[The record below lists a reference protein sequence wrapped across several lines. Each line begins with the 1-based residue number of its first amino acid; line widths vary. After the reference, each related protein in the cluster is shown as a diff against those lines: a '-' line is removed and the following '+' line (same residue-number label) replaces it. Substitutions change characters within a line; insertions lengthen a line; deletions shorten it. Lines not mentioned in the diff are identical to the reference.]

1 MFDDPKKEL
10 RALEGQLLAAE
21 ERQEAAMLDE
31 KEFETL
37 YNEIRAEFA
46 PRNEPPVRNY
56 ANGYGRACA
65 PAPRAAAPAPAPAP
79 APKRRGNKGLG
90 FILFLEFVSIIAVLG
105 FWALHLLGDLPW
117 NL

>member
-31 KEFETL
+31 KEFEAL

-56 ANGYGRACA
+56 ANGYGRAYA
-65 PAPRAAAPAPAPAP
+65 PGPRPAAPAPAPAP
-79 APKRRGNKGLG
+79 APKRKGSKGLG
-90 FILFLEFVSIIAVLG
+90 FIIFLEFVALAAVGG
-105 FWALHLLGDLPW
+105 FWALYLLG
-117 NL
+117 